1 MVKIDVKKR
10 NRVIGKNKVARFCGP
25 LFYHYVGGLRCLSFV
40 FCLTLAN
47 IANIISIPK
56 RTKQSKLWHGI

>member
-10 NRVIGKNKVARFCGP
+10 NRVTGKNKAARFCGP
-25 LFYHYVGGLRCLSFV
+25 LIYHYVGLRCLSSV